1 MQLNLTLSEIKNI
14 IGASEVKLPD
24 ASIICDSFL
33 IKNISSLENAD
44 SQDLAILMDRGEN
57 SVFDNIAFEKIKNS
71 KAGFILSKDAVV
83 PGKKYLLVDDP
94 IKAFSE
100 LVNFL
105 NKQDLQ
111 NNCAKFIND
120 NAFIS
125 KSAKIAQSVIVQS
138 NAVILDGTI
147 IEGDSF
153 IGAQS
158 FVGKNVFIGS
168 NVKIYP
174 GVKIL
179 DNCIIGNNTIIHSGT
194 VIGSDGFGYSVT
206 KMGLKKIPQIGI
218 VKIGQDVEIGANCS
232 IDRAAFDQ
240 TVIGN
245 GVKIDNQ
252 VHIAHNV
259 IIGDHTV
266 ILAQTGIAGG
276 AIIGFGCQI
285 GGQVAI
291 KDHIKIGNG
300 AKIVSKSGVM
310 KDVENGQVICGI
322 PAIQFNQWKR
332 MSIMLTKL
340 PEYFKTLTKIQNFI
354 ENKESKR
361 SFFSKFFK

>member
-1 MQLNLTLSEIKNI
+1 MQVNLTLGEIKKI
-14 IGASEVKLPD
+14 TGALVEISAD
-24 ASIICDSFL
+24 APIEYDSFL
-33 IKNISSLENAD
+33 IKNISSLEN
-44 SQDLAILMDRGEN
+44 SGTQDIAILMDRGES
-57 SVFDNIAFEKIKNS
+57 SVFDNVSIEKIKNS
-71 KAGFILSKDAVV
+71 KAGFILSKEVICLE
-83 PGKKYLLVDDP
+83 KKYLLVDDP
-94 IKAFSE
+94 IKAFSN
-100 LVNFL
+100 LVDFL
-105 NKQDLQ
+105 NKKDLQ
-111 NNCAKFIND
+111 KNCADLID
-120 NAFIS
+120 DSAFVS
-125 KSAKIAQSVIVQS
+125 ETAKIAQGVIIQQNS
-138 NAVILDGTI
+138 VILDGTI

-153 IGAQS
+153 IGAQC

-179 DNCIIGNNTIIHSGT
+179 DNCVIGNNTIIHSGT

-218 VKIGQDVEIGANCS
+218 VKIGNDVEIGANCS

-245 GVKIDNQ
+245 GVKIDNM
-252 VHIAHNV
+252 VHVAHNV
-259 IIGDHTV
+259 VIGDHTV

-310 KDVENGQVICGI
+310 KDIESNQVVCGI

-332 MSIMLTKL
+332 ISVVLNKL
-340 PEYFKTLTKIQNFI
+340 PEYFKTLAKIQNFI
-354 ENKESKR
+354 EKKESKK
-361 SFFSKFFK
+361 SFWSRFF

>member
-1 MQLNLTLSEIKNI
+1 MQINLTLGEIKEI
-14 IGASEVKLPD
+14 IGADTCSNNIL
-24 ASIICDSFL
+24 DSFL
-33 IKNISSLENAD
+33 IKNISSLETAD
-44 SQDLAILMDRGEN
+44 SQDIAILMDRGEN
-57 SVFDNIAFEKIKNS
+57 SVFDNVSIEKIKNS
-71 KAGFILSKDAVV
+71 KAGFILSKEVV
-83 PGKKYLLVDDP
+83 CSEKKYLLVKDP
-94 IKAFSE
+94 IEAFNK

-105 NKQDLQ
+105 NKKDLQ
-111 NNCAKFIND
+111 NNCTNLID
-120 NAFIS
+120 DSAFVS
-125 KSAKIAQSVIVQS
+125 KSSKIAKGVIVQQNS
-138 NAVILDGTI
+138 VILDGAI

-174 GVKIL
+174 SVKIL

-206 KMGLKKIPQIGI
+206 KTGLKKIPQIGI
-218 VKIGQDVEIGANCS
+218 VKIGNDVEIGANCS
-232 IDRAAFDQ
+232 IDRAAFDR
-240 TVIGN
+240 TIIGN
-245 GVKIDNQ
+245 GVKIDNM
-252 VHIAHNV
+252 VHVAHNV

-300 AKIVSKSGVM
+300 TKIVSKSGVM
-310 KDVENGQVICGI
+310 KDVEDNQIVCGI

-332 MSIMLTKL
+332 ISVVLNKL
-340 PEYFKTLTKIQNFI
+340 PDYFKILTKIQTFI
-354 ENKESKR
+354 ENKESKK
-361 SFFSKFFK
+361 SFWSRFF